1 LNHLCLSWR
10 IFHGLAAIPL
20 CQRYLLSDDKSMRRR
35 FHQRLKLLYG
45 ILRVRRAY
53 PATYQGGYNCYLPNP
68 KMHCLPTSFVSTPPN
83 GREN

>member
-1 LNHLCLSWR
+1 MGV

-20 CQRYLLSDDKSMRRR
+20 CQRYLLTDDKSMRRR

-53 PATYQGGYNCYLPNP
+53 PATYQGGYNCYLPNLE
-68 KMHCLPTSFVSTPPN
+68 MHWLPTLFVSTFRTA
-83 GREN
+83 REN